1 MLLCSPAP
9 LWDHVFPKM
18 QLRFVVSYASS
29 EYSLM
34 ITHSLLYF
42 AKVISFF
49 SHGIWYATSVPGVKC
64 MLHYTEMFPM
74 KMNKVMGQVCQSQ
87 QGLDAADG
95 LILGIH

>member
-1 MLLCSPAP
+1 
-9 LWDHVFPKM
+9 M
-18 QLRFVVSYASS
+18 QLRFVMSHALS

-42 AKVISFF
+42 AKVMSLFPF
-49 SHGIWYATSVPGVKC
+49 QPQYVTSVPGVKC

-87 QGLDAADG
+87 KGLDAADG